1 MSAEHP
7 FEVIVSLFVVLVS
20 ARLAGSAARRIGQPA
35 VVGALLAGMAIA
47 TVSVFGVPYFELLQD
62 SAAVSAA
69 ATAGMFIVLLAAA
82 VEIAPSELAHSLR
95 RGLIVA
101 FGGVTVP
108 LAAGFALALVFFPKG
123 DGLLA
128 LAFLFGIDMSITAI
142 PSALKVLS
150 ELGML
155 HAPLGRTIIAAALF
169 DDVMGLLLVALMAAF
184 TDIGGGTTTS
194 IALDIGA
201 TVLGLLIYGGTTI
214 AIGTRIF
221 PHIHRGVKA
230 LDLAAAEL
238 FALVSVAL
246 AYAALAELLGLHWV
260 LGPVMAGI
268 FFEPVRIGKRG
279 FNEVRMALGGIS
291 DGLLAPVFFCSVGMG
306 FDPFAIWQAPELV
319 ALATSVAICGK
330 LIGAGVPARM
340 SGLSRT
346 AAVAVGIGMTARGA
360 VELVVLSVA
369 VEAGLLDPENN
380 VFHDNL
386 YSALVATSVL
396 STLLAPLALR
406 WWLKKYHVIGEQPGE
421 PAPVEAGR

>member
-1 MSAEHP
+1 MPVDHP
-7 FEVIVSLFVVLVS
+7 FEVIVSLFVVLVG

-35 VVGALLAGMAIA
+35 VVGALLAGIAIA
-47 TVSVFGVPYFELLQD
+47 ALAAFGVPYLNLLQD

-69 ATAGMFIVLLAAA
+69 ATAGMFVVLLTAA

-101 FGGVTVP
+101 FGGVSVP
-108 LAAGFALALVFFPKG
+108 LGAGFIVALLYFPQS

-150 ELGML
+150 ELGLL
-155 HAPLGRTIIAAALF
+155 HAPLGRTIVAAALF
-169 DDVMGLLLVALMAAF
+169 DDVIGLFLVALMAAF
-184 TDIGGGTTTS
+184 TGIGGGTTAS
-194 IALDIGA
+194 VALDVGA
-201 TVLGLLIYGGTTI
+201 TVLGLVLYGGITI

-221 PHIHRGVKA
+221 PHIRRGLKA
-230 LDLAAAEL
+230 LDLAAAEI

-246 AYAALAELLGLHWV
+246 AYAALAEFLGLHWV

-268 FFEPVRIGKRG
+268 FFEPVRIGVRG

-306 FDPFAIWQAPELV
+306 FDPLAIWQAPELV
-319 ALATSVAICGK
+319 ALALSVAILGK
-330 LIGAGVPARM
+330 LVGAGVPARLT
-340 SGLSRT
+340 GLSRS
-346 AAVAVGIGMTARGA
+346 ASVAVGLGMTARGA

-369 VEAGLLDPENN
+369 VEAGLLDPQNN
-380 VFHDNL
+380 AFHGNL

-396 STLLAPLALR
+396 STLMAPLALR
-406 WWLKKYHVIGEQPGE
+406 WWLRRHAVATGDGEE
-421 PAPVEAGR
+421 APVTGA